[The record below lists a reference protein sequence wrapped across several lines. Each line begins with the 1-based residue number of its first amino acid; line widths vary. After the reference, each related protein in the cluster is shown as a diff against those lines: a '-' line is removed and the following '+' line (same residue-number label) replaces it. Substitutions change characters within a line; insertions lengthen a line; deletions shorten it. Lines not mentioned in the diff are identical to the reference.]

1 MDTETL
7 KDMSFREQSDEVRM
21 TRGTR
26 GWQILEL
33 YRKEKITQAR
43 EKLETIPEDRD
54 FRYTQGFLSGYRSDE
69 EIIEI
74 IDNNAENERTYERMM
89 EEKD

>member
-1 MDTETL
+1 MDVETL
-7 KDMSFREQSDEVRM
+7 KDMTFREQSDEIRM

-26 GWQILEL
+26 GWEILEL
-33 YRKEKITQAR
+33 YRREKIDQAR
-43 EKLETIPEDRD
+43 EKLERIPEDRE
-54 FRYTQGFLSGYRSDE
+54 FRFTQGFISGYKSDG

-74 IDNNAENERTYERMM
+74 INNNAENERTYERMM